1 MGPRANFGIVA
12 GRVPVLEHEKSS
24 TAQARVVAGVAAD
37 RPSRLP
43 RQSRQGAFSFA
54 EVIVVVAILALLLT
68 LVLVGVARARSVA
81 RSSQCINNLRQ
92 IGQAF
97 HAYALSSSGRLPDPA
112 AMETTWEA
120 VLRPLLPAGD
130 SFRCPA
136 DGEVFATLNSSY
148 DWRDGGELETSA
160 AGRPLDACRPDAVL
174 AFDALPGWH
183 GAGKMNAVRFDG
195 SALSMG
201 EQECLRDLMREVT
214 TTGPGPRRH

>member
-1 MGPRANFGIVA
+1 VA
-12 GRVPVLEHEKSS
+12 EHGTSS
-24 TAQARVVAGVAAD
+24 TAATRTDAEAAVVGSPRLAR
-37 RPSRLP
+37 RNPS
-43 RQSRQGAFSFA
+43 GGFSIA

-68 LVLVGVARARSVA
+68 VVLVGVARARSVA

-97 HAYALSSSGRLPDPA
+97 HTYALSNSGRLPDPA
-112 AMETTWEA
+112 AMETTWEV
-120 VLRPLLPAGD
+120 VLRPLVPAAD
-130 SFRCPA
+130 AFRCPA

-148 DWRDGGELETSA
+148 DWRDGGEIETSA

-174 AFDALPGWH
+174 AFDAFPGWH
-183 GAGKMNAVRFDG
+183 GAGTMNAVRIDG

-214 TTGPGPRRH
+214 TTGRGTRRH